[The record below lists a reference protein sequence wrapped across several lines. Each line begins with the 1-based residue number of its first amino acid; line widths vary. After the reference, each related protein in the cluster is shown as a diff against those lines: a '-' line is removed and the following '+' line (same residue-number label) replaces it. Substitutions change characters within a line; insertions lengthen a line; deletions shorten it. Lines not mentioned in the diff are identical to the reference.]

1 MKILNLGSGS
11 GRIKPLVIEEKK
23 LDHYFL
29 LHVDRMEVDGFKS
42 DFPKLVEMMD
52 NFSKQPSMV
61 GKQIY
66 EYMLPCY
73 TWEKFSDVW
82 PIKFD
87 YVSLY
92 RILEHV
98 SMRDVLYFLYCVANL
113 TEIGGEIDII
123 VPNMK
128 VLSKLLLQEDVTTKS
143 FEATN
148 ILLTTEILNE
158 PYDPHASLWT
168 PDRIRYFTQLENRF
182 EVINIIDEFE
192 FDGRSIYLRATL
204 KRI

>member
-11 GRIKPLVIEEKK
+11 GRIKPLVIGERQLE
-23 LDHYFL
+23 HYFL
-29 LHVDRMEVDGFKS
+29 LHVDRMEIDGHKS
-42 DFPKLVEMMD
+42 DFPKLVEMLD
-52 NFSKQPSMV
+52 NFSKQPLIA
-61 GKQIY
+61 GKQIH
-66 EYMLPCY
+66 EYLLPGY

-82 PIKFD
+82 PITFD

-98 SMRDVLYFLYCVANL
+98 PMRDVLYFLYCVANL
-113 TEIGGEIDII
+113 TSIGGEVDII

-128 VLSKLLLQEDVTTKS
+128 ILAKLLLQEDVSLKS
-143 FEATN
+143 FESTN

-168 PDRIRYFTQLENRF
+168 PDRITYFCQLENRF
-182 EVINIIDEFE
+182 EVTNIIDEFE